1 MIKAAIEKI
10 SEMAG
15 ARTYEMPDG
24 TRWADRELME
34 IIPAPVM
41 PEKITLS
48 SLDALVK
55 MIRTEALQQ
64 NPGKTVY
71 ITCDSHRKACAFL
84 SPDGNNRLERPVL
97 YSAEARDLPD
107 WKLDE
112 KLPFEEASI
121 ALMTRYQDSN
131 DQQYLLRLLSNI
143 TSGGKITYN
152 DNGIATTIV
161 TQKGIALQGN
171 ETIKPLVKLRPYRT
185 FQELEQP
192 ESLMLV
198 RLDERG
204 IRFIEA
210 DGGMW
215 KLDAR
220 KKMLAYI
227 EEHLSEE
234 ITAGR
239 VVAAL

>member
-1 MIKAAIEKI
+1 ME
-10 SEMAG
+10 
-15 ARTYEMPDG
+15 
-24 TRWADRELME
+24 EL
-34 IIPAPVM
+34 IPRPVVQT
-41 PEKITLS
+41 ELVLT

-55 MIRTEALQQ
+55 IIKTEALKRY
-64 NPGKTVY
+64 PDRTVY
-71 ITCDSHRKACAFL
+71 ITCESCTRVSAFW
-84 SPDGNNRLERPVL
+84 SPAEDQQFARPNIYVAL
-97 YSAEARDLPD
+97 ATDLPK
-107 WKLDE
+107 WSADE
-112 KLPFEEASI
+112 KLPFEEAAI
-121 ALMTRYQDSN
+121 ALMTRYQESN
-131 DQQYLLRLLSNI
+131 DQQYLIRLLSNI

-171 ETIKPLVKLRPYRT
+171 EAIKPLVKLRPYRT

-220 KKMLAYI
+220 KKALAYI
-227 EEHLSEE
+227 EEHLASEIE
-234 ITAGR
+234 AGS